1 MGMSIEQL
9 YNDIV
14 RNINETDKMA
24 EYWKGKHDAYNDIR
38 LDLFNMIQQD
48 NNGPEGAEDEKTD

>member
-1 MGMSIEQL
+1 MTESPIEQL

-14 RNINETDKMA
+14 KNINETDKMS
-24 EYWKGKHDAYNDIR
+24 EYLRGKHDAYNEVR

-48 NNGPEGAEDEKTD
+48 NEVEDGSND